1 MQEWGKMIKL
11 LIMFLLFFFIYL
23 SNFGCCYW
31 WYGVTFLFLC
41 TSCKQEKLTVIN
53 YTNPTKDLLEML
65 IGKHRLNE
73 ESKKKVGQLRDLL
86 DKMLNLDPTKRFSVN
101 QSLTHPFITEKM
113 STWKLCNAIKLIVFP
128 VALKVFILF
137 Y

>member
-1 MQEWGKMIKL
+1 MVAVIDGMVL
-11 LIMFLLFFFIYL
+11 HFYFCALP
-23 SNFGCCYW
+23 
-31 WYGVTFLFLC
+31 
-41 TSCKQEKLTVIN
+41 CKQEKLTVIN

-86 DKMLNLDPTKRFSVN
+86 DKMLNLDPTKRFSVS

-113 STWKLCNAIKLIVFP
+113 ST
-128 VALKVFILF
+128 
-137 Y
+137 